1 MTSEI
6 KDELIE
12 DIKKICRKFGI
23 NQVINEEYKDEITGE
38 QYENMKFPVI
48 FYNIYNGN
56 PSYAIDYENNKYR
69 YEDQLEVILTL
80 ESREPADKFNI
91 LYLFLQNTKATN
103 EYFED
108 RKHKRKIRNIFK
120 LQETVT
126 KFNGRKY
133 FEKVLQFTYLA
144 EHLINKDFK

>member
-12 DIKKICRKFGI
+12 DIKKICGKFGI
-23 NQVINEEYKDEITGE
+23 SQVINEEYKDEITGE
-38 QYENMKFPVI
+38 QYKNMKFPVI

-80 ESREPADKFNI
+80 ESGEPTDKFNI

-133 FEKVLQFTYLA
+133 FKKVLQFTYLA
-144 EHLINKDFK
+144 EHLINKDFN

>member
-12 DIKKICRKFGI
+12 DIKKICGKFGI

-38 QYENMKFPVI
+38 QYKNMKFPVI

-80 ESREPADKFNI
+80 ESREPTDKFNM

-133 FEKVLQFTYLA
+133 FKKVLQFTYLA
-144 EHLINKDFK
+144 EHLINKDFN

>member
-12 DIKKICRKFGI
+12 DIKKICGKFGI
-23 NQVINEEYKDEITGE
+23 SQVINKEYKDEITGE
-38 QYENMKFPVI
+38 QYENLKFPVI
-48 FYNIYNGN
+48 FYNIYSGN
-56 PSYAIDYENNKYR
+56 PSYVIDYENNKYR

-103 EYFED
+103 EYFKD

-126 KFNGRKY
+126 RFNGRKY
-133 FEKVLQFTYLA
+133 FKKVLQFTYLA